1 MGRRSYNYAG
11 NCLAISYTQRQFELP
26 YIFHKIMMIISVAK
40 FYYYAV
46 RKLGFRAV
54 PKLGLRAKNVPRG
67 T

>member
-1 MGRRSYNYAG
+1 
-11 NCLAISYTQRQFELP
+11 
-26 YIFHKIMMIISVAK
+26 MIISVAK